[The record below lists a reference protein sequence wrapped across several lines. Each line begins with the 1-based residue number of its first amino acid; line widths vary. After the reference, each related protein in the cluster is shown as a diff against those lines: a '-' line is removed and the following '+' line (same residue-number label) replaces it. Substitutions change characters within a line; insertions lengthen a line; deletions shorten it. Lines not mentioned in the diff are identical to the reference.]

1 MQPFLAEKA
10 SFINIKT
17 MSLSKHMN
25 WTIVATL
32 ALLLLS
38 NVVMTFAWYGHL
50 KLQQMGISSHWPLIL
65 VILFSWGLAFFEYM
79 LMVPAN
85 RIGYE
90 ANGGPFSLMQLKVLQ
105 EVITLTIF
113 TVFVRLFFN
122 NEQLHWNHFV
132 SFALLIAAVYF
143 AFMKV
148 D

>member
-1 MQPFLAEKA
+1 
-10 SFINIKT
+10 